1 MLAWCSAA
9 ELDEFPFLTASIF
22 RCSRYNPH
30 RRMSLNSGTNLGP
43 YQIQSPLGAGGMG
56 EVYKARDLKLDR
68 SVAIKVLPDALARDP
83 ERLARFEREAKVLA
97 SLNHPNIAQI
107 YGVEESNSGS
117 TAGVRALVMELV
129 PGAPVKGPLPLDT
142 ALNYAKQIAEALEA
156 AHEKGIVHR
165 DLKPA
170 NILVTSNDVVKVLD
184 FGLASVE
191 NREQQEIDPS
201 NSPTVSVSPTRAGM
215 IMGTAAYMSPE
226 QARGK
231 VVDKRTDIWA
241 FGVVLYE
248 MITGKP
254 LFSGETV
261 SDIFVEVL
269 SKEPDLSA
277 LPDHARYVVERC
289 LRKDARKR
297 WQAIGDVRIALE
309 EGVRDP
315 SASGLNAAAPA
326 APATNSWLPWA
337 LAGLLF
343 LAAAGASIAAW
354 RASHA
359 SSDAQPLPLMRFET
373 DLGTG
378 VIDSVYASTFG
389 AISPN
394 GDRIVYTVR
403 GANGPRMLAMRM
415 MDKTSGDPI
424 AGTEG
429 GHDPFFSPDGQW
441 LGFFADTKLK
451 KISANGGAP
460 VALAEASNARGASWS
475 EDGTI
480 VASLIN
486 TTGLYRV
493 SADGATPPEPLTKLS
508 PGEST
513 HRWPQVLPGGA
524 VAVFTSS
531 GNLSDYENANVEAV
545 DLKAGQRKVLQTGG
559 YFGRITPGGFLLYIH
574 GGVLF
579 AEAMAGATP
588 PIRDIA
594 ALKPQGSPVP
604 VLDDVASLASSGTG
618 QFDFSANGV
627 FLYHSG
633 KATPDIWSMVVWEG
647 PAGLPVF
654 GFGSNKTQSQIAKPQ
669 PYFTPRFS
677 PDGKRLALGLESRGL
692 DIYVYDFQDDAL
704 TRLTFTGQLSYNPVW
719 TPDGKHIVYQ
729 QIVGDTQSLMW
740 IRSDGAGGAHT
751 LMDSKTLVTPR
762 SFSPDGKY
770 LAYHTGSQT
779 NADIYLLPLDLS
791 DPDHPKPATP
801 ELLVGTP
808 ANEVQPAIS
817 PDGKWIAYCSDESST
832 REVYVRPFHSQAGG
846 KWQVSA
852 GGGTRPS
859 WTRDG
864 KTLFFENLDEQIM
877 TVPYTASGE
886 SFVAGKPRLW
896 SDRRLVAPTGD
907 PNFDISADGKT
918 VVALV
923 RSNLPGDAPETVKAT
938 FLLNF
943 FDELRRR
950 TTPNH

>member
-1 MLAWCSAA
+1 MA
-9 ELDEFPFLTASIF
+9 
-22 RCSRYNPH
+22 
-30 RRMSLNSGTNLGP
+30 LNSGTNLGP
-43 YQIQSPLGAGGMG
+43 YQIQAPLGAGGMG
-56 EVYKARDLKLDR
+56 EVYRARDVKLDR
-68 SVAIKVLPDALARDP
+68 AVAIKVLPDALARDP

-107 YGVEESNSGS
+107 YGIEESQAGS
-117 TAGVRALVMELV
+117 TAGMRALVMELV
-129 PGAPVKGPLPLDT
+129 PGAPIKGPLPLET
-142 ALNYAKQIAEALEA
+142 ALSYAKQIAEALEA

-170 NILVTSNDVVKVLD
+170 NILVTPGDVVKVLD

-191 NREQQEIDPS
+191 NREQQEVDPS
-201 NSPTVSVSPTRAGM
+201 NSPTISVSPTRAGM

-241 FGVVLYE
+241 FGAVLYE
-248 MITGKP
+248 IIVGKP

-277 LPDHARYVVERC
+277 LPEQARYIVERC

-309 EGVRDP
+309 EGAHAP
-315 SASGLNAAAPA
+315 SGSGALAAAAPPEVQA
-326 APATNSWLPWA
+326 ARWLPWA
-337 LAGLLF
+337 VAGGLF
-343 LAAAGASIAAW
+343 LIAAFVSFSAW
-354 RASHA
+354 RAYRA
-359 SSDAQPLPLMRFET
+359 SSNAQPLPLMRFQT

-378 VIDSVYASTFG
+378 VIDTVYASTFG

-403 GANGPRMLAMRM
+403 GPNGPRMLAMRM
-415 MDKTSGDPI
+415 MDKSSGVAI

-429 GHDPFFSPDGQW
+429 GHDPFFSPDSQW

-460 VALAEASNARGASWS
+460 VTLAEASNARGASWS

-493 SADGATPPEPLTKLS
+493 SADGATAAEPLTKLS
-508 PGEST
+508 AGEST
-513 HRWPQVLPGGA
+513 HRWPQVLPGGRI
-524 VAVFTSS
+524 AVFTAS
-531 GNLSDYENANVEAV
+531 GNLSSYENANVEAV
-545 DLKAGQRKVLQTGG
+545 DLKTGQRKVLQTGA
-559 YFGRITPGGFLLYIH
+559 YFGRITPSGFLLYIH

-588 PIRDIA
+588 PIRDLN
-594 ALKPQGSPVP
+594 ALKPLGSPVP
-604 VLDDVASLASSGTG
+604 VLDDVASLESSGAG
-618 QFDFSANGV
+618 QFDFSENGV
-627 FLYHSG
+627 FFYQSG
-633 KATPDIWSMVVWEG
+633 KAAPDIWSMVGWDG
-647 PAGLPVF
+647 PTGPPVF
-654 GFGSNKTQSQIAKPQ
+654 GFGSSKTQTQIAKPQ
-669 PYFTPRFS
+669 TYFTPRFS

-719 TPDGKHIVYQ
+719 TPDGKHIVFQ

-740 IRSDGAGGAHT
+740 IRSDGAGGVQT
-751 LMDSKTLVTPR
+751 LMDSKTLVIPR

-770 LAYHTGSQT
+770 LAYHTGSQI
-779 NADIYLLPLDLS
+779 NSDIYLLPLDLA
-791 DPDHPKPATP
+791 DPDHPKAGTP

-832 REVYVRPFHSQAGG
+832 REIYVRPFRSQAGG

-859 WTRDG
+859 WARDG
-864 KTLFFENLDEQIM
+864 KTLFFENLDDQIM

-886 SFVAGKPRLW
+886 SFVASKPRLW

-923 RSNLPGDAPETVKAT
+923 RSTLPDGDPTVKAT

-943 FDELRRR
+943 EDELRRR
-950 TTPNH
+950 TATPER

>member
-1 MLAWCSAA
+1 MA
-9 ELDEFPFLTASIF
+9 
-22 RCSRYNPH
+22 
-30 RRMSLNSGTNLGP
+30 LNSGTNLGP
-43 YQIQSPLGAGGMG
+43 YQIQAPLGAGGMG
-56 EVYKARDLKLDR
+56 EVYRARDVKLDR
-68 SVAIKVLPDALARDP
+68 AVAIKVLPDALARDP

-107 YGVEESNSGS
+107 YGIEESEAGS

-129 PGAPVKGPLPLDT
+129 PGAPIKGPLPLET

-170 NILVTSNDVVKVLD
+170 NILVTPGDVVKVLD

-191 NREQQEIDPS
+191 NREQQAVDPS
-201 NSPTVSVSPTRAGM
+201 NSPTISVSPTRAGM

-241 FGVVLYE
+241 FGAVLYE
-248 MITGKP
+248 IILGKP
-254 LFSGETV
+254 LFSGDTV

-277 LPDHARYVVERC
+277 LPVQARYVVERC

-309 EGVRDP
+309 EGAHATWSP
-315 SASGLNAAAPA
+315 NSASLSGAAGATEVKA
-326 APATNSWLPWA
+326 ARWLPWA
-337 LAGLLF
+337 IAGGLF
-343 LAAAGASIAAW
+343 LIAAFASFSAW
-354 RASHA
+354 RAYRA
-359 SSDAQPLPLMRFET
+359 SSNAQPLPLMRFQT

-378 VIDSVYASTFG
+378 VIDTVYASTFG

-403 GANGPRMLAMRM
+403 GPNGPRMLAMRM
-415 MDKTSGDPI
+415 MDKASGVAI

-475 EDGTI
+475 DDGTI

-493 SADGATPPEPLTKLS
+493 PADGGSPPESLTKLS
-508 PGEST
+508 AGEST
-513 HRWPQVLPGGA
+513 HRWPQTLPGGR

-531 GNLSDYENANVEAV
+531 GNLSGYENANVEAV
-545 DLKAGQRKVLQTGG
+545 DLKTGQRKILQTGG

-579 AEAMAGATP
+579 AEPMAGATP
-588 PIRDIA
+588 PIRDLNG
-594 ALKPQGSPVP
+594 LKPLGSPVP
-604 VLDDVASLASSGTG
+604 VLEDVASLESSGAG
-618 QFDFSANGV
+618 QFDFSENGV
-627 FLYHSG
+627 FFYQSG
-633 KATPDIWSMVVWEG
+633 KASPDIWSMVGWDG
-647 PAGLPVF
+647 PTGPPDF
-654 GFGSNKTQSQIAKPQ
+654 GFGSNKTQTQIAKPQ
-669 PYFTPRFS
+669 TYFTPRFS

-719 TPDGKHIVYQ
+719 TPDGKHIVFQ

-740 IRSDGAGGAHT
+740 IRSDGAGGAQT
-751 LMDSKTLVTPR
+751 LLEAKTLVTPR

-779 NADIYLLPLDLS
+779 NSDIYLLPLDLA
-791 DPDHPKPATP
+791 DPDHPKAGKP

-846 KWQVSA
+846 KWQVST

-864 KTLFFENLDEQIM
+864 KTLFFENLDDQIM
-877 TVPYTASGE
+877 TVPYTASGD

-896 SDRRLVAPTGD
+896 SERRLVAPTGD

-923 RSNLPGDAPETVKAT
+923 RSTIPGSTPETVKAT
-938 FLLNF
+938 FLVNF
-943 FDELRRR
+943 EDELRRR
-950 TTPNH
+950 TATPEH